1 MEFKQF
7 KKELKKNFKGL
18 VQEVDHLFEVEVDKD
33 VMWDLYLNSF
43 PEGTNRIFRERREFD
58 CSACRNFIR
67 NMGNVVVIKDNQV
80 HTIWDFQVESTTF
93 QPVLDALSRFIKGQ
107 AVTDVWVNKFKKIG
121 TDSNLEQVGAQI
133 YDWQHLHVELPDKF
147 VTRSSSSEA
156 EIRGG
161 LRDTRNVFLRSLVEI
176 SEESLMIVLELIA
189 SNTLYKGKEWQAVL
203 NQFLAHKRA
212 FIALQTDA
220 EKNNYAWEKSVKIGA
235 AMGRIRNHSI
245 GTLLVNI
252 SEGMELETAVKK
264 YEDIVAPHN
273 YKRTKT
279 IHTKKQ
285 AEDAVRISKEL
296 GFENSF
302 GRRFAKLDDITVNN
316 ILFSNKDAA
325 KRIEGASIFE
335 KLLSDVA
342 VNPKQF
348 SRVEEISIDAFVNNV
363 LPTAQE
369 LEVFLENKHASNMVS
384 LIAPEDKDA
393 KTMFKWGN
401 GFSWAYTGNITDSA
415 MKENVKSAGGKVDG
429 VLRFSIQ
436 WNDEGYDGND
446 LDAHSI
452 EPDGYRIYFSNRGQL
467 SPGGGML
474 DVDIRFPKKGTPAV
488 ENITWAT
495 KSTMKKGTY
504 KMLVH
509 NYSHNGGR
517 TGFRAELEGDGQI
530 HSYNYNREI
539 PHGQYVEVAEVYFD
553 GTNFTFKD
561 KLPSSVSAKEVWGV
575 KTNQFVP
582 VSTMM
587 FSPNYWDEQK
597 GIGHQHYFF
606 MLKDCV
612 NPEQPNG
619 FYNEFLKEEL
629 IPHRRA
635 FEYLGSLAAVKDVE
649 DQLSGVGF
657 SSTKRSE
664 VVVKV
669 KGQTERVLKVKF

>member
-7 KKELKKNFKGL
+7 KKELKKNFNGL

-33 VMWDLYLNSF
+33 VLWDTYLNSF
-43 PEGTNRIFRERREFD
+43 PEGTNEIFRERREFD

-93 QPVLDALSRFIKGQ
+93 QPVLDALSKFIKSR

-133 YDWQHLHVELPDKF
+133 FDWQHLHVEVPDKF

-176 SEESLMIVLELIA
+176 SEESVMTVLELIA
-189 SNTLYKGKEWQAVL
+189 SNTLYKGAEWKSVL
-203 NQFLAHKRA
+203 TQFLTHERA
-212 FIALQTDA
+212 FLTLQTDA
-220 EKNNYAWEKSVKIGA
+220 EKNNYAWEQSVKVGA

-252 SEGMELETAVKK
+252 SEGMDLDRAVKA
-264 YEDIVAPHN
+264 YEVIVAPSN
-273 YKRTKT
+273 YKRPKAIFTKKMLEEAQKT
-279 IHTKKQ
+279 IQ
-285 AEDAVRISKEL
+285 EL
-296 GFENSF
+296 GYMESL
-302 GRRFAKLDDITVNN
+302 GRRYARLEDITVNN
-316 ILFSNKDAA
+316 VLFSNKLAA
-325 KRIEGASIFE
+325 RRMGGNIFE
-335 KLLSDVA
+335 EMMSEVA

-348 SRVEEISIDAFVNNV
+348 ARVEEISIESFLTNV

-369 LEVFLENKHASNMVS
+369 LELFLENKHANSMVS
-384 LIAPEDKDA
+384 LIAPENA
-393 KTMFKWGN
+393 EAPTMFKWAN
-401 GFSWAYTGNITDSA
+401 PFSWAYSGNITDSS
-415 MKENVKSAGGKVDG
+415 MKENVKSAGGNVDG

-446 LDAHSI
+446 LDAHCI
-452 EPDGYRIYFSNRGQL
+452 EPDSYRIYFANKRQL
-467 SPGGGML
+467 SPNGGML
-474 DVDIRFPKKGTPAV
+474 DVDIRMPRRGTPAV
-488 ENITWAT
+488 ENITWAN
-495 KSTMKKGTY
+495 KATMKEGTY
-504 KMLVH
+504 KMIVH

-517 TGFRAELEGDGQI
+517 TGFRAEIEGDGQI
-530 HSYNYNREI
+530 RTYDYNKEVRQGE
-539 PHGQYVEVAEVYFD
+539 YVEVAEVYFD
-553 GTNFTFKD
+553 GTNFRFSD
-561 KLPSSVSAKEVWGV
+561 KLASSVSSKDVWGL

-582 VSTMM
+582 VSVMM

-612 NPEQPNG
+612 NPENPNG
-619 FYNEFLKEEL
+619 FYNEFLKADLEQ
-629 IPHRRA
+629 HKRV
-635 FEYLGSLAAVKDVE
+635 FEALGGKMAVKEVE

-657 SSTKRSE
+657 SSTKRNE
-664 VVVKV
+664 VLIKV
-669 KGQTERVLKVKF
+669 KGQTERVVKVKF